1 MLARARG
8 LTIAEM
14 DVCCDQDSQEL
25 PHPANGTAARVERGG
40 GSWGSHGSA
49 KIRNVRN
56 VFETTLQHLTLNVAM
71 FPTFSSATCFVG
83 LVVVA
88 AASTWGR

>member
-1 MLARARG
+1 
-8 LTIAEM
+8 M

-25 PHPANGTAARVERGG
+25 PHPANGTAARVEKGG

-49 KIRNVRN
+49 KIRNV
-56 VFETTLQHLTLNVAM
+56 FETTLQHLKTTLQHLTLNVAM
-71 FPTFSSATCFVG
+71 FPTFSSTTCFVG
-83 LVVVA
+83 LLVVVA